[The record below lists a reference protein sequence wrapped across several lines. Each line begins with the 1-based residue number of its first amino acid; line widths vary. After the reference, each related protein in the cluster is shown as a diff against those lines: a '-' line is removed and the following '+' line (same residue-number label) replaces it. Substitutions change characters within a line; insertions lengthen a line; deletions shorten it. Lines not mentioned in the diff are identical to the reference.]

1 MLNKKLFLDDNG
13 YIENIRIQLIKDR
26 AYLLILFVSMLFFSM
41 GAITAFAQTTTWT
54 GSVNSDWNNASNWDN
69 GVPGSGSRAVITNQ
83 TNKPI
88 LNTSAT
94 VNTIQLGSYYPGAGI
109 TSLTVISG
117 GNLTVTNE
125 IEFNGN
131 GGSLHIDGGT
141 VNHTGT
147 VIDWGSNVN
156 RYVEM
161 TSGSFTTNANVSLT
175 GGDTSQPAFSTGNGT
190 ANFNGNLTVNS
201 SNKRFDAGSGNINVA
216 GDLNVGNNSV
226 FNLESATLNVDGS
239 TTING
244 TFNGDDGNATF
255 EGPQEVRSG
264 GVLNLNNG
272 ALVFNSTLDV
282 RSNGNAYLGTGTVDI
297 NDDVQVRSSG
307 FFYVQD
313 ATVNINGNADFS
325 SNGNL
330 YVDTGTINV
339 AGNAS
344 VTSGGSMSL
353 GSGNLELSGDF
364 EVTGGSNFN
373 ADSSTVTF
381 SGDST
386 QTITTNGNNITFND
400 VVVDSGATFQTDG
413 GSENVVTVEG
423 DLTVNEGGS
432 VNVQDDDQLDVQ
444 GEVNGEGSDNVQSPS
459 PFAVSAT
466 APDAN
471 TVLITFNKAMV
482 ESLAENVSNYEVEQ
496 VSNSNAVSVNSASL
510 NTGGNSRQVTLSIG
524 TILEDVE
531 YRIIMNNLESTDGG
545 ELSNDHIKRFSKSSA
560 AIFYSRKNGRWDN
573 NTTWSTTGHDGSAAS
588 SNPSNTNNATII
600 IGDGD
605 NVRIITNESI
615 VNQNSLE
622 ILGGALLRVHTNG
635 VLTVGEKVIT
645 GSGEFRVTNGTL
657 EIGSPEG
664 ISKSGSTGNVQ
675 TSIRTFRRNGSY
687 TYNGNTAQITG
698 DGLPKR
704 VNNLTIDNTSGV
716 TIDANLEVQG
726 TLSLSSGTFI
736 IESGNNLIAN
746 TKTIGAG
753 KLRMKN
759 TISGSKGWRLLSSP
773 LQTDFDDLLDKTVT
787 QGYPGAYY
795 STGSNPGDTL
805 QPNVL
810 YYDETYPGTDNQRWR
825 APSNASNSISEGLG
839 LFTYIF
845 GDIDADPNYNDVFPL
860 PLTLDVEGQEN
871 EGPVDFGVTYTPS
884 ADSGWNL
891 VGNPYAATIDW
902 DDAGSW
908 TKANID
914 QTIYI
919 WDYSSNQFLTWN
931 GTTGDLSDGLIAP
944 FQGFWVKANASS
956 PSLIVEEDAKTTG
969 GTYVGKTISKP
980 ARNHHP
986 TFSIRLVDE
995 ENREVSAHFMFT
1007 ESANYGKDPLDG
1019 YRLNPFSGINDYIE
1033 LSSISATGDK
1043 YAINNLP
1050 RRFGIPIEIPLQ
1062 IEAFENG
1069 LSVSTNMYLKLQKA
1083 SHIPDGWTI
1092 SLFDKKLSKEIS
1104 LVQQPSY
1111 IFNHVGQSEKKAA
1124 NNSTSSRTKIRSKAN
1139 PDNARFILRIDPGAD
1154 AGDLPSDF
1162 QLEQNYPNPFNPT
1175 TKIQFDLPLRSYT
1188 NLEVFDI
1195 LGRKIATLVEG
1206 ELQAGTHVFTWDAS
1220 RFSSGIYLY
1229 RLVTKNGVFT
1239 KKMTLIK

>member
-1 MLNKKLFLDDNG
+1 
-13 YIENIRIQLIKDR
+13 
-26 AYLLILFVSMLFFSM
+26 MLFISM
-41 GAITAFAQTTTWT
+41 GAINVFAQTTTWT

-69 GVPGSGSRAVITNQ
+69 GVPGSGSRVIISNQ

-94 VNTIQLGSYYPGAGI
+94 VERLEIGKYGSGSGI
-109 TSLTVISG
+109 TYLTVISG
-117 GNLTVTNE
+117 GDLTITNRLE
-125 IEFNGN
+125 LNGT

-147 VIDWGSNVN
+147 NFSFGYNAN

-161 TSGSFTTNANVSLT
+161 TSGSFSTNANVSLT
-175 GGDTSQPAFSTGNGT
+175 GGNTSQPAFSAGNGV

-201 SNKRFDAGSGNINVA
+201 SDKRFDAGSGTINVA
-216 GDLNVGNNSV
+216 GNLNVGNNSV
-226 FNLESATLNVDGS
+226 FNLATASLTVDGT

-244 TFNGDDGNATF
+244 DFNGDDGMANF
-255 EGPQEVRSG
+255 EGPTEVKSN
-264 GVLNLNNG
+264 GVLNLNDGN
-272 ALVFNSTLDV
+272 LIFNSSLNV
-282 RSNGNAYLGTGTVDI
+282 ESNGYAYLGSGTVEI
-297 NDDVQVRSSG
+297 NDDVQVQSSG
-307 FFYVQD
+307 YFYVQD

-364 EVTGGSNFN
+364 EVTGGSDFN

-386 QTITTNGNNITFND
+386 QTIITNGNDITFND

-413 GSENVVTVEG
+413 DSENVVTVEG

-432 VNVQDDDQLDVQ
+432 VNVQDDDQLDIQ
-444 GEVNGEGSDNVQSPS
+444 GEVNGDGADNVQSPA
-459 PFAVSAT
+459 PFAVSAS
-466 APDAN
+466 APDVN
-471 TVLITFNKAMV
+471 TVVITFNKDMV
-482 ESLAENVSNYEVEQ
+482 ESLAENVSNYEVER
-496 VSNSNAVSVNSASL
+496 VSNSNSVSVNSASL

-524 TILEDVE
+524 NILEDVE
-531 YRIIMNNLESTDGG
+531 YRIIINNLESTDGG
-545 ELSNDHIKRFSKSSA
+545 ELSDDHIKRFSKSSA
-560 AIFYSRKNGRWDN
+560 ITFYSRRNGRWDRN
-573 NTTWSTTGHDGSAAS
+573 STWSTTGHDGAAAS
-588 SNPSNTNNATII
+588 SNPSNTNNATIF
-600 IGDGD
+600 IGGGD
-605 NVRIITNESI
+605 NVRIITTESI

-622 ILGGALLRVHTNG
+622 ILSGALLRVHTNG
-635 VLTVGEKVIT
+635 TLTVGEKIIT

-657 EIGSPEG
+657 EIGSADG
-664 ISKSGSTGNVQ
+664 IATSGATGNIQ
-675 TSIRTFRRNGSY
+675 TGTRNFRRSGSY
-687 TYNGNTAQITG
+687 TYNGSSAQITG
-698 DGLPKR
+698 NGLPNR
-704 VNNLTIDNTSGV
+704 VNNLTINNSSEVSLDND
-716 TIDANLEVQG
+716 IEVEG
-726 TLSLSSGTFI
+726 TLSLTSGI
-736 IESGNNLIAN
+736 LSIESGINLIAN
-746 TKTIGAG
+746 TKAIGSG

-759 TISGSKGWRLLSSP
+759 TIGGSNGWRLLSSP

-787 QGYPGAYY
+787 QGYSGAYY
-795 STGSNPGDTL
+795 PTGSNPGDTL

-902 DDAGSW
+902 DEGASW
-908 TKANID
+908 TKTNID

-931 GTTGDLSDGLIAP
+931 GTTGDLGDGLISP
-944 FQGFWVKANASS
+944 FQGFWVKANAPS

-969 GTYVGKTISKP
+969 GSYVGKSNSMSVK
-980 ARNHHP
+980 NHHP
-986 TFSIRLVDE
+986 MFSISLVDD

-1007 ESANYGKDPLDG
+1007 ESANYGKDRLDG
-1019 YRLNPFSGINDYIE
+1019 YRLNPFSGISDYIE
-1033 LSSISATGDK
+1033 LSSVSASGDK

-1050 RRFGIPIEIPLQ
+1050 RHFGIPIEIPLQ
-1062 IEAFENG
+1062 IEAYENG
-1069 LSVSTNMYLKLQKA
+1069 VSASGNMYLKLQEA
-1083 SHIPDGWTI
+1083 SHLPHGWTI
-1092 SLFDKKLSKEIS
+1092 SLIDRKLSEEIS
-1104 LVQQPSY
+1104 LERQPSY
-1111 IFNHVGQSEKKAA
+1111 IFNHIGESGKKAA
-1124 NNSTSSRTKIRSKAN
+1124 NNGSTARPKIQSKAN
-1139 PDNARFILRIDPGAD
+1139 PDKTRFVLRINPGAD
-1154 AGDLPSDF
+1154 AGNLPSDF
-1162 QLEQNYPNPFNPT
+1162 RLEQNYPNPFNPA
-1175 TKIQFDLPLRSYT
+1175 TKIQFDLPLKSYT
-1188 NLEVFDI
+1188 ELEIFDI
-1195 LGRKIATLVEG
+1195 LGRKITTLVDG
-1206 ELQAGTHVFTWDAS
+1206 ELRAGTHVFNWDAS
-1220 RFSSGIYLY
+1220 QFSSGIYLY
-1229 RLVTKNGVFT
+1229 RLVTRNGVFT